1 MKINFVN
8 FDDKFLKYSWSWLND
23 PEIKFLTNT
32 SDFSKEDQAN
42 WYEKI
47 QANHEYLIWGIEA
60 DSEKIGVCGLKNFT
74 VVDCEYWGYI
84 GNKSYWGK
92 GIGLHIMKAMEK
104 KAKSL
109 KLNSIWLKV
118 IKDNERAIK
127 LYHKNGFVIEESKND
142 LIVMRKML

>member
-1 MKINFVN
+1 MKIEFVC
-8 FDDKFLKYSWSWLND
+8 FDDIFLKYSWAWLND
-23 PEIKFLTNT
+23 PEIKLLTNT
-32 SDFSKEDQAN
+32 PDFSKEDQAN
-42 WYEKI
+42 WYDKI
-47 QANHEYLIWGIEA
+47 QGECEYLIWGIEA
-60 DSEKIGVCGLKNFT
+60 DSEKIGVCGLKSFT

-92 GIGLHIMKAMEK
+92 GIGLQIMKAMEK